1 MAHRGNR
8 RGAHR
13 PLTEAHPTPEPLQQ
27 AAELLRQGEF
37 EEASKLLATFLQ
49 EHPGSADAWV
59 LFSYALEDPVRKLE
73 CVERALQLESEHA
86 QAAQRMQ
93 ELKERFPEVQT
104 TWAKPGREPQ
114 AEAQAQPEPEPPAEP
129 AAAPPESVAE
139 PPAEPAAAPPES
151 VAEPPAEPPLVEAEP
166 PAEPPLVEAEQPAV
180 VAPFQPEARAG
191 PDAAQA
197 PQVPPFSV
205 PIHEPAEGAETPPE
219 FLADLESAAPPAE
232 MFAEEAESSAAQS
245 SATAPLQQPSA
256 DQAGEQPA
264 RQSRL
269 AVALAAMFGC
279 ALLAGGVGLGFALLG
294 GSPVAPDPG
303 PTQPLVAGATSAA
316 TAVVL
321 PPSWTPTSTPT
332 ITPTRTPE
340 PTSTPTPTP
349 TLAPPNATQMAS
361 LGIIQQNV
369 EDLRGLGF
377 QGEVSAYLITRLK
390 ARTVL
395 EDIYR
400 SAGGSEAQLEDE
412 KRELVALGLVKPTY
426 NLIDTVLNS
435 LADAVGGFFDPLTKR
450 LFIIGGGLGAVE
462 RFVYSH
468 EFAHALVDQHF
479 PFDRLGAYPVCQ
491 RDQDQCRAITG
502 LVEGDATL
510 VMSQWLPYASPQDF
524 LELSDYTPPKQ
535 ALPEQF
541 PPPFAVK
548 DSEFPYQH
556 GTAFV
561 RSLHDRGNWA
571 EVNRAYANLPLS
583 SEQILHPEKYLAGE
597 RPQEVHPPALEGSL
611 GEGWRPLANDTLGE
625 WGTYLLLGYSA
636 DLDAQL
642 LDGTALSAAQ
652 GWGGDRYLVYY
663 QEATQQTLLAALWRW
678 DNDPEA
684 VEFHQALHQHLN
696 SRFRGLTLL
705 RSAGACWQAP
715 DQVSCIYQRGSGV
728 LWILAPDEA
737 VLDSVLGAY
746 AGFP

>member
-1 MAHRGNR
+1 MTLRGNR

-13 PLTEAHPTPEPLQQ
+13 LLTDAHPTPEPLQQ
-27 AAELLRQGEF
+27 AAEMLRQGEF
-37 EEASKLLATFLQ
+37 EAASKLLASFLQ

-73 CVERALQLESEHA
+73 CVERALQLEPEHS

-114 AEAQAQPEPEPPAEP
+114 AEAQVQPE
-129 AAAPPESVAE
+129 AE
-139 PPAEPAAAPPES
+139 PPAEPAAAPVQPE
-151 VAEPPAEPPLVEAEP
+151 AEPQVAPSEALAQPVPEPQSEPALVEAEK
-166 PAEPPLVEAEQPAV
+166 PAM

-205 PIHEPAEGAETPPE
+205 PIPEPAET
-219 FLADLESAAPPAE
+219 
-232 MFAEEAESSAAQS
+232 SAAQS
-245 SATAPLQQPSA
+245 PATAPLEQPSA
-256 DQAGEQPA
+256 DRPGEQPA

-269 AVALAAMFGC
+269 AVALAVLVGG
-279 ALLAGGVGLGFALLG
+279 ALFVGAVGLVYSLFSALPAVAIP
-294 GSPVAPDPG
+294 SP
-303 PTQPLVAGATSAA
+303 TIPLVAVSTSAA
-316 TAVVL
+316 TPVVL
-321 PPSWTPTSTPT
+321 PPSWTPTSTST

-340 PTSTPTPTP
+340 PTNTPTPTP

-361 LGIIQQNV
+361 LGIIQQDV

-395 EDIYR
+395 EDVYR

-450 LFIIGGGLGAVE
+450 LFIIGGNLGAVE

-510 VMSQWLPYASPQDF
+510 VMNQWLPYASPQDF
-524 LELSDYTPPKQ
+524 LELLSYTPPLQ

-548 DSEFPYQH
+548 DGEFPYRH
-556 GTAFV
+556 GMAFV
-561 RSLHDRGNWA
+561 QFLHGRGNWA

-642 LDGTALSAAQ
+642 VDGAALYAAQ

-663 QEATQQTLLAALWRW
+663 HEASQQTLLAALWRW

-715 DQVSCIYQRGSGV
+715 DQVSCIYQRGAGV
-728 LWILAPDEA
+728 LWILTPDEA

>member
-1 MAHRGNR
+1 MALRGNC

-13 PLTEAHPTPEPLQQ
+13 PLTDVHSTPEPLQQ
-27 AAELLRQGEF
+27 AADLLRQGEF
-37 EEASKLLATFLQ
+37 EAASKLLASFLQ
-49 EHPGSADAWV
+49 EHPGSADGWV

-73 CVERALQLESEHA
+73 CVERALQLEPGHA
-86 QAAQRMQ
+86 QAAQRMR

-104 TWAKPGREPQ
+104 SWARSEEKPP
-114 AEAQAQPEPEPPAEP
+114 
-129 AAAPPESVAE
+129 
-139 PPAEPAAAPPES
+139 
-151 VAEPPAEPPLVEAEP
+151 
-166 PAEPPLVEAEQPAV
+166 V
-180 VAPFQPEARAG
+180 VAPFQSEAPAG

-205 PIHEPAEGAETPPE
+205 PIPEPAE
-219 FLADLESAAPPAE
+219 
-232 MFAEEAESSAAQS
+232 SSVAQS
-245 SATAPLQQPSA
+245 SATTPLEQPSA
-256 DQAGEQPA
+256 DQAGKQPT

-269 AVALAAMFGC
+269 AVALAAVFGC
-279 ALLAGGVGLGFALLG
+279 ALVAGAIGLMYSLFNALPAAAIPSPTVPLASGV
-294 GSPVAPDPG
+294 S
-303 PTQPLVAGATSAA
+303 GATSAA
-316 TAVVL
+316 TPVVL

-340 PTSTPTPTP
+340 PTNTPTPTH
-349 TLAPPNATQMAS
+349 TLVPPNATQMAS

-400 SAGGSEAQLEDE
+400 SAGGSEAELEDE

-510 VMSQWLPYASPQDF
+510 VMNQWLPYASPQDF
-524 LELSDYTPPKQ
+524 LELLNYSPPLQ

-548 DSEFPYQH
+548 DGEFPYRH
-556 GTAFV
+556 GMAFV
-561 RSLHDRGNWA
+561 QFLHGRGNWA
-571 EVNRAYANLPLS
+571 EVNRAYANLPVS

-597 RPQEVHPPALEGSL
+597 RPQEVHPPALEASL
-611 GEGWRPLANDTLGE
+611 GEGWRSLANDTLGE

-642 LDGTALSAAQ
+642 LDGAALYAAQ
-652 GWGGDRYLVYY
+652 GWGGDRYQVYY
-663 QEATQQTLLAALWRW
+663 HEASQQTLLAALWRW
-678 DNDPEA
+678 DSDPEA

-696 SRFRGLTLL
+696 SRFRGLTLS
-705 RSAGACWQAP
+705 RSAGACWHAP
-715 DQVSCIYQRGSGV
+715 DQVSCIYQRGAGV
-728 LWILAPDEA
+728 LWILTPDEA

>member
-1 MAHRGNR
+1 
-8 RGAHR
+8 
-13 PLTEAHPTPEPLQQ
+13 LTDAHPTPEPLQQ

-37 EEASKLLATFLQ
+37 EAASKQLASFLQ

-73 CVERALQLESEHA
+73 CVERALQLDPEHA
-86 QAAQRMQ
+86 PAAQRMQ
-93 ELKERFPEVQT
+93 ELRERFPEVQT

-114 AEAQAQPEPEPPAEP
+114 AEAQAQPEPALPAEP
-129 AAAPPESVAE
+129 AVAPVQP
-139 PPAEPAAAPPES
+139 
-151 VAEPPAEPPLVEAEP
+151 EAEP
-166 PAEPPLVEAEQPAV
+166 QVVTSEGPAQPVPGPQSEPVLVETEQPAV
-180 VAPFQPEARAG
+180 VAPFQPEARAVL
-191 PDAAQA
+191 DAAQA

-205 PIHEPAEGAETPPE
+205 PIPAPAEAQAAADTPPE
-219 FLADLESAAPPAE
+219 FLADLEAAASPTESSAEQAEASAAPGP
-232 MFAEEAESSAAQS
+232 S
-245 SATAPLQQPSA
+245 TAPLERPAA
-256 DQAGEQPA
+256 DQPGKQPT

-269 AVALAAMFGC
+269 AVVLAAVFGC
-279 ALLAGGVGLGFALLG
+279 ALVAGAIGLMYSLFNALPAAAIPSPTVPLASVV
-294 GSPVAPDPG
+294 S
-303 PTQPLVAGATSAA
+303 GATSAA
-316 TAVVL
+316 TPVVL

-340 PTSTPTPTP
+340 PTNTPTPTH

-377 QGEVSAYLITRLK
+377 QGEVSAYMITRLK

-395 EDIYR
+395 EDMYR
-400 SAGGSEAQLEDE
+400 SAGGSEAELEDE

-510 VMSQWLPYASPQDF
+510 VMNQWLPYASPQDF
-524 LELSDYTPPKQ
+524 LELLNYTPPSQ

-548 DSEFPYQH
+548 DGEFPYQH
-556 GTAFV
+556 GMAFV
-561 RSLHDRGNWA
+561 QFLHGRGNWA
-571 EVNRAYANLPLS
+571 EVNRAYANLPVS

-597 RPQEVHPPALEGSL
+597 RPQEVHPPALEASL

-642 LDGTALSAAQ
+642 LDGAALYAAQ
-652 GWGGDRYLVYY
+652 GWGGDRYQVYY
-663 QEATQQTLLAALWRW
+663 HEASQQTLLAALWRW
-678 DNDPEA
+678 DSDPEA

-696 SRFRGLTLL
+696 SRFRGLTLS
-705 RSAGACWQAP
+705 RSAGACWHAP
-715 DQVSCIYQRGSGV
+715 DQVSCIYQRGAGV
-728 LWILAPDEA
+728 LWILAPDETA
-737 VLDSVLGAY
+737 LDSVLGAY

>member
-1 MAHRGNR
+1 LTDAHS
-8 RGAHR
+8 
-13 PLTEAHPTPEPLQQ
+13 TPEPLQQ

-104 TWAKPGREPQ
+104 TWARPGREPQ

-129 AAAPPESVAE
+129 AAAPTESEAE
-139 PPAEPAAAPPES
+139 PPAEPA
-151 VAEPPAEPPLVEAEP
+151 
-166 PAEPPLVEAEQPAV
+166 LVEAEQLAV

-197 PQVPPFSV
+197 PQVSPFSV

-219 FLADLESAAPPAE
+219 FLADLESAAPPTE
-232 MFAEEAESSAAQS
+232 MSAEEAESSAAQS
-245 SATAPLQQPSA
+245 SATAPLEQPSA

-269 AVALAAMFGC
+269 VVALTAIFGC
-279 ALLAGGVGLGFALLG
+279 ALVAGGIGLVYSLFNALPAAAIP
-294 GSPVAPDPG
+294 SPTV
-303 PTQPLVAGATSAA
+303 PLVSVVSGATTAA
-316 TAVVL
+316 TPVVL

-332 ITPTRTPE
+332 ITPTRTPK
-340 PTSTPTPTP
+340 PTNTPTPTP

-510 VMSQWLPYASPQDF
+510 VMNQWIPYASPQDF
-524 LELSDYTPPKQ
+524 LELLSYTPPLQ

-548 DSEFPYQH
+548 DGEFPYRH

-561 RSLHDRGNWA
+561 QFLHGRGNWA

-642 LDGTALSAAQ
+642 LDGAALYAAQ

-663 QEATQQTLLAALWRW
+663 HEASQQTLLAALWRW

-715 DQVSCIYQRGSGV
+715 DQVSCIYQRGAGV
-728 LWILAPDEA
+728 LWILAPNEA

>member
-1 MAHRGNR
+1 MPPKAR
-8 RGAHR
+8 RFLLSPCRSRSR
-13 PLTEAHPTPEPLQQ
+13 PKRRRRL
-27 AAELLRQGEF
+27 
-37 EEASKLLATFLQ
+37 S
-49 EHPGSADAWV
+49 
-59 LFSYALEDPVRKLE
+59 
-73 CVERALQLESEHA
+73 
-86 QAAQRMQ
+86 
-93 ELKERFPEVQT
+93 
-104 TWAKPGREPQ
+104 
-114 AEAQAQPEPEPPAEP
+114 
-129 AAAPPESVAE
+129 
-139 PPAEPAAAPPES
+139 
-151 VAEPPAEPPLVEAEP
+151 
-166 PAEPPLVEAEQPAV
+166 
-180 VAPFQPEARAG
+180 
-191 PDAAQA
+191 
-197 PQVPPFSV
+197 
-205 PIHEPAEGAETPPE
+205 TPPE
-219 FLADLESAAPPAE
+219 FLANLEAAGSPAE
-232 MFAEEAESSAAQS
+232 AAESSAAQS
-245 SATAPLQQPSA
+245 SATSISEAPEQPSA
-256 DQAGEQPA
+256 EQPGKQPT

-269 AVALAAMFGC
+269 AVALAAVFGC
-279 ALLAGGVGLGFALLG
+279 ALVAGGIGLVYSLFNALPEAAIP
-294 GSPVAPDPG
+294 SP
-303 PTQPLVAGATSAA
+303 TIPLVSVVSGATSAA

-340 PTSTPTPTP
+340 PTNTPTPTP
-349 TLAPPNATQMAS
+349 TLAPPNATQLAS

-462 RFVYSH
+462 RFVFSH

-479 PFDRLGAYPVCQ
+479 PFDRLGAYPACQ

-510 VMSQWLPYASPQDF
+510 VMTQWLPYASPQDF
-524 LELSDYTPPKQ
+524 LELLNYTPPKQ

-561 RSLHDRGNWA
+561 QFLHDRGNWA

-642 LDGTALSAAQ
+642 LDGAALYAAQ

-663 QEATQQTLLAALWRW
+663 HEASQQTLLAALWRW

-696 SRFRGLTLL
+696 SRFRGLTMV
-705 RSAGACWQAP
+705 RGAGACWQAP

-728 LWILAPDEA
+728 LWILAPNEA